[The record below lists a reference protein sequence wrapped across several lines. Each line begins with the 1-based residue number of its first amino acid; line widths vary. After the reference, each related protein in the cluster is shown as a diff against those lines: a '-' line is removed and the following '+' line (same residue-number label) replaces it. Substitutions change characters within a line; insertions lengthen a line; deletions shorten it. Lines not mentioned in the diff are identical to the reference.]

1 MEKRFVWIKLKQDFF
16 DSPEMDW
23 IHEQPNGAE
32 YIYIYLRLCLLSIND
47 DGIIERRIGPLVMP
61 YSIPKLAE
69 KVKTTPDALTV
80 ALSLFKEIGLI
91 EDTNGIYAVPGL
103 ANMVGSE
110 SASAER
116 VRKYR
121 LRKRQSEENLLPE
134 GTPKALHCNEKVTK
148 NVTLEIRDKSIEI
161 RDKKNIKKKSLS
173 SLVDS
178 LSCGEEL
185 KKALNDWVE
194 MRKKIKKPVTERAF
208 KMGLNKLQELC
219 GDDET
224 KKTQVVLQSVFHDYQ
239 GFWPLKQSEAT
250 RPAADRREKIRQAM
264 EKGGGWD
271 AWTK

>member
-23 IHEQPNGAE
+23 IHEQQNGAE

-47 DGIIERRIGPLVMP
+47 DGIIERRIGPLSMP

-69 KVKTTPDALTV
+69 KVKTTPDAMAV
-80 ALSLFKEIGLI
+80 ALSLFKKIGLI
-91 EDTNGIYAVPGL
+91 EEMNGIYAVPGL

-121 LRKRQSEENLLPE
+121 LRKRQNEENLLPE

-161 RDKKNIKKKSLS
+161 RIKKEETPDKPAKRASFQKPSLDDVKAYCKERNNK
-173 SLVDS
+173 VDPS
-178 LSCGEEL
+178 KFLAYYESNGW
-185 KKALNDWVE
+185 KVGRN
-194 MRKKIKKPVTERAF
+194 
-208 KMGLNKLQELC
+208 
-219 GDDET
+219 
-224 KKTQVVLQSVFHDYQ
+224 
-239 GFWPLKQSEAT
+239 
-250 RPAADRREKIRQAM
+250 AM
-264 EKGGGWD
+264 KD
-271 AWTK
+271 